1 MVLSFEI
8 TLCPNDLYQYITNTK
23 NVNQFFNA
31 FYNFIIISFTCEFF
45 IYFPSPHIS
54 IFTKKHLHAQY
65 FDRFLIID
73 TITNFYRIKGYL
85 HKKTSNYDT
94 RNWRFNFQHNK
105 QIIDCECRSYFYFS
119 KAPIR
124 MWLRK
129 QRNMHHWRNR

>member
-1 MVLSFEI
+1 MLFTTSLSFH
-8 TLCPNDLYQYITNTK
+8 LH
-23 NVNQFFNA
+23 A
-31 FYNFIIISFTCEFF
+31 SF
-45 IYFPSPHIS
+45 SS
-54 IFTKKHLHAQY
+54 IFLVLILVSLQIKKHIHAQY

-94 RNWRFNFQHNK
+94 RNWRFNFQHNN

-119 KAPIR
+119 KVPIR

-129 QRNMHHWRNR
+129 